1 MYIVIQRNHEAWS
14 RPRSNFHLFFEN
26 TVLEVWS
33 EWLIF
38 VNSSPILDLKN
49 WNMRVDMFLI
59 DISLRLVSKILSW
72 SRKQFWG
79 WSGSTCS
86 LTVSC
91 QPQNYFLDQ
100 LTIFDTDLDEIS
112 IKNLSTPMFPIFESK
127 IWLELTKISHSD
139 HTSRTVFSKKRW
151 KFDLGLDQASW
162 FLWTTMYMHSME
174 CRAWN
179 KKSSSQ
185 WWSSHQMSVWADNIT
200 KDGAPPWWTQKGNPF
215 KKVKF
220 VLKNSEC
227 TFFGPLA
234 IFLRN
239 LTFLKKSTWLF

>member
-1 MYIVIQRNHEAWS
+1 ML
-14 RPRSNFHLFFEN
+14 P
-26 TVLEVWS
+26 
-33 EWLIF
+33 
-38 VNSSPILDLKN
+38 D
-49 WNMRVDMFLI
+49 
-59 DISLRLVSKILSW
+59 
-72 SRKQFWG
+72 
-79 WSGSTCS
+79 
-86 LTVSC
+86 

-100 LTIFDTDLDEIS
+100 LTIFDSNLDEIS
-112 IKNLSTPMFPIFESK
+112 IRNLSTPMLPIFESK

-179 KKSSSQ
+179 KESSSQ
-185 WWSSHQMSVWADNIT
+185 WWSSHQVVCGPIISRRM
-200 KDGAPPWWTQKGNPF
+200 APPWWTQKGNPF

-234 IFLRN
+234 IKYFFEELV
-239 LTFLKKSTWLF
+239 FF